1 MPELAIHLRKKVS
14 RALFLYSWRVYTDK
28 YRQCK
33 PNTYFSR
40 QVFRDLV
47 SLTHTSGAA
56 WWKDHYMMQG
66 SLARKLRVLRAER
79 GLTLRGAASL
89 TGVAKETISDI
100 ERGLRHPHDPTL
112 AKIAKGYGV
121 PIEELI
127 EEPPLLERALDAARR
142 DEEKQTKA
150 VRRLFAGE
158 GVLKATHIVDFEEDR
173 FRAELRESGL
183 PDELFEELVWPLV
196 LALREAEQKAAQVEE
211 KNARLEADLA
221 KVRA

>member
-1 MPELAIHLRKKVS
+1 
-14 RALFLYSWRVYTDK
+14 
-28 YRQCK
+28 
-33 PNTYFSR
+33 
-40 QVFRDLV
+40 
-47 SLTHTSGAA
+47 
-56 WWKDHYMMQG
+56 MQG
-66 SLARKLRVLRAER
+66 SLAHKLRVLRAER
-79 GLTLRGAASL
+79 GLTLREAASL

-100 ERGLRHPHDPTL
+100 ERGLRRPHDPTL

-127 EEPPLLERALDAARR
+127 EEPPLLDRALDAARH
-142 DEEKQTKA
+142 DEERQAKA

-158 GVLKATHIVDFEEDR
+158 GVLKATHVVDFEEDR
-173 FRAELRESGL
+173 FRSELRESGL

>member
-1 MPELAIHLRKKVS
+1 
-14 RALFLYSWRVYTDK
+14 
-28 YRQCK
+28 
-33 PNTYFSR
+33 
-40 QVFRDLV
+40 
-47 SLTHTSGAA
+47 
-56 WWKDHYMMQG
+56 MMQG
-66 SLARKLRVLRAER
+66 SLAHKLRVLRAER
-79 GLTLRGAASL
+79 GLTLREAASL

-121 PIEELI
+121 PVEELI
-127 EEPPLLERALDAARR
+127 EEPPLLDRALDAARR
-142 DEEKQTKA
+142 DEEKQEKA

-158 GVLKATHIVDFEEDR
+158 GVLKATHVVDFEEDR

>member
-1 MPELAIHLRKKVS
+1 
-14 RALFLYSWRVYTDK
+14 
-28 YRQCK
+28 
-33 PNTYFSR
+33 
-40 QVFRDLV
+40 
-47 SLTHTSGAA
+47 
-56 WWKDHYMMQG
+56 MMQR
-66 SLARKLRVLRAER
+66 SLPHKIRLLRAER
-79 GLTLRGAASL
+79 GLTLREAASL